1 MKDQVNL
8 HPVDQNYFDID
19 QASPRKGKESNS
31 DERSSKLIFYRSEPF

>member
-19 QASPRKGKESNS
+19 QNSHRKEKQPTR
-31 DERSSKLIFYRSEPF
+31 DEKSSKLTSCC